1 MFVLGTF
8 ATAADFRLWHLADID
23 ADSDHVSYWRAKRT
37 SIVRARVFANDPLRT
52 SPELRSCMAKLLYE
66 QERSDVPTQRAD
78 MPYTPSDPDIGD
90 TEPGVN

>member
-1 MFVLGTF
+1 M
-8 ATAADFRLWHLADID
+8 
-23 ADSDHVSYWRAKRT
+23 S
-37 SIVRARVFANDPLRT
+37 ANDPKRT